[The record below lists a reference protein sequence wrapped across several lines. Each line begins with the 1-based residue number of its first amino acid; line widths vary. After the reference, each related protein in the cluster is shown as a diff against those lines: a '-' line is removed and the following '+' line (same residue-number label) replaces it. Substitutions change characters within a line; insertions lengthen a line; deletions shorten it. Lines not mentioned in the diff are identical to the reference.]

1 MKQDELVK
9 QDIEMVCINII
20 STFKL
25 FELYTALFDSQRI
38 YPLKLKYITVV
49 FFEKVSESIKKRCD
63 CLFNTVDVMANL
75 IFYFDYGVK

>member
-9 QDIEMVCINII
+9 QDIEMVCINIS

-49 FFEKVSESIKKRCD
+49 FLKK
-63 CLFNTVDVMANL
+63 LAKIYKNDVIGLLM
-75 IFYFDYGVK
+75 